1 MLVEK
6 AKGLDALGLRAS
18 AWANHAAP
26 WSWTIGCAR
35 SLLALCTAATLAVN
49 GADVLFAPTLDVPT
63 GLACDGVRSAGLF
76 CVATHE
82 HLDVARWV
90 AVLALLVVASGY
102 RPRVTGIVHGWI
114 SFSLHNNA
122 TVGNGGDQIA
132 AALTLL
138 LLPLTLTDPRRWHW
152 EAPPP
157 SRGTT
162 GDTVTRLV
170 ARSSVWAVRVQ
181 VAIIYFHAAAGKLSV
196 QEWVDG
202 TVLYYWFTD
211 PHVGAA
217 PWLMPV
223 VRWFVNHGTLL
234 ALTTWSVL
242 VIEFLLAAA
251 LVMDRRYWPPVFA
264 LGLFLHA
271 GILAVHG
278 LFTFALTMMAA
289 LVLYLPPER
298 AAARR
303 LYSSLALRNR
313 WTT

>member
-1 MLVEK
+1 MLV
-6 AKGLDALGLRAS
+6 GRFQWLDELGRRAS
-18 AWANHAAP
+18 AWAHQAAP
-26 WSWTIGCAR
+26 WSRTIGYAR

-49 GADVLFAPTLDVPT
+49 GADVLFAPTPDVHG
-63 GLACDGVRSAGLF
+63 GLACDGARGAGLF
-76 CVATHE
+76 CLAAYE
-82 HLDVARWV
+82 HLDAARWL
-90 AVLALLVVASGY
+90 AVIALLGVASGY
-102 RPRVTGIVHGWI
+102 RPRFTGVVHWWI
-114 SFSLHNNA
+114 SFSLHNNT

-152 EAPPP
+152 EEAPPA
-157 SRGTT
+157 SGTT
-162 GDTVTRLV
+162 GDTVARLV
-170 ARSSVWAVRVQ
+170 ARSSAWAIRVQ
-181 VAIIYFHAAAGKLSV
+181 VAIIYFHAAVGKMSV

-211 PHVGAA
+211 PHIGAA
-217 PWLMPV
+217 PWLMP
-223 VRWFVNHGTLL
+223 FVQGFVDHGALL

-251 LVMDRRYWPPVFA
+251 LVMDRRFWPPVFA
-264 LGLFLHA
+264 LGITLHA
-271 GILAVHG
+271 GILVVHG
-278 LFTFALTMMAA
+278 LFTFAVTMMAA

-303 LYSSLALRNR
+303 LYSSLVLRNR